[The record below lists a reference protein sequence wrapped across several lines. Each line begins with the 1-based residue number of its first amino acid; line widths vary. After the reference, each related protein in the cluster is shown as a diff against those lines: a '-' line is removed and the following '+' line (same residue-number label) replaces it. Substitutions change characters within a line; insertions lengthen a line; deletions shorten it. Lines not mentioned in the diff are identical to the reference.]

1 LQAINPIP
9 RNLIRKYYKAGYDS
23 AENRKIIYTEDP
35 VLVEKNG
42 VIFATNPAFIA
53 FHSGKRKRM
62 DELNQIKYDPYELV
76 V

>member
-1 LQAINPIP
+1 MQVANPISKT
-9 RNLIRKYYKAGYDS
+9 LLRKYFKAGYDS
-23 AENRKIIYTEDP
+23 VENRKIIYTEDP
-35 VLVEKNG
+35 VLAEKKG

-62 DELNQIKYDPYELV
+62 DELNQIKYDEYEIV